1 MKLLH
6 ACPPSCKR
14 LRIDADTAGAAEER
28 LRALELI
35 DRMVAKGMRRG
46 DALRT
51 VGLAKSTYYDWR
63 RAFRRGGARALKPSS
78 ARPRT
83 VRRRQWKDADDRAVL
98 KLRRDHP
105 YMGKAKLQAMLA
117 RDGVRLSVSTVG
129 RILSRAI
136 ADGRIKPASLC
147 EGRTKPK
154 RRRSFDGAWASRWK
168 CGDRARPP
176 GEMLQID
183 HMTYSRDGRALKE
196 VPADSSSPAVCP
208 VTRFMAAR
216 VFSRATAGRTPRAK
230 ARALPRSGAR
240 GHAVPRRLHPGRRRQ
255 RVHGRLRAHLR
266 GDGHP
271 PARPAA
277 AKAPVETS
285 ARPRAGRRAR
295 QPVRPDRVPEPLRRP
310 PHRRR
315 RRPKAC
321 PARVP
326 PQLPAPAL
334 GAGLP
339 DVERV
344 PCRDRGCCLIQ
355 RAKSSER
362 S

>member
-14 LRIDADTAGAAEER
+14 LRIDADTAGAADQR
-28 LRALELI
+28 LRALELV
-35 DRMVAKGMRRG
+35 DRMVAGGMRRG
-46 DALRT
+46 EALRT
-51 VGLAKSTYYDWR
+51 VGLASSTYYDWR
-63 RAFRRGGARALKPSS
+63 SAFRRGGVRALKPRSTRPRS
-78 ARPRT
+78 AR
-83 VRRRQWKDADDRAVL
+83 RRRWTDADDRAVL

-117 RDGVRLSVSTVG
+117 RDGLALSVSTVG

-147 EGRTKPK
+147 EGRLKPK

-168 CGDRARPP
+168 YGDRARAP

-196 VPADSSSPAVCP
+196 VPADSSRPAVCP

-216 VFSRATAGRTPRAK
+216 VFSCATAGRTPRAK
-230 ARALPRSGAR
+230 ARALPGGRAR
-240 GHAVPRRLHPGRRRQ
+240 GHAVPRRLHPGGRGQ
-255 RVHGRLRAHLR
+255 RVHGRLRARLPGH
-266 GDGHP
+266 GHP

-277 AKAPVETS
+277 KKAPVE
-285 ARPRAGRRAR
+285 RLRRAR
-295 QPVRPDRVPEPLRRP
+295 QPVRPDRVLEPLRRP
-310 PHRRR
+310 PNRRR

-321 PARVP
+321 PARVL

-339 DVERV
+339 NPERV
-344 PCRDRGCCLIQ
+344 PCRDRGCCLIRLAQ
-355 RAKSSER
+355 SSER

>member
-14 LRIDADTAGAAEER
+14 MRIDADTAGAAGER

-35 DRMVAKGMRRG
+35 DQMVAKGMRRG

-63 RAFRRGGARALKPSS
+63 RAFRRGGARALKPRS

-105 YMGKAKLQAMLA
+105 YMGKAKLRTMLA
-117 RDGVRLSVSTVG
+117 RDGVALSVSTVG
-129 RILSRAI
+129 RILSRAM
-136 ADGRIKPASLC
+136 ADGRIKPASFC

-168 CGDRARPP
+168 YGDRARAP

-196 VPADSSSPAVCP
+196 FRAVCP
-208 VTRFMAAR
+208 VTKFMATR

-230 ARALPRSGAR
+230 ARALPGGRAR
-240 GHAVPRRLHPGRRRQ
+240 GHAVPRPIHPGRRRQ
-255 RVHGRLRAHLR
+255 RVHGRLRARLPS
-266 GDGHP
+266 DGHP

-277 AKAPVETS
+277 AKAPVE
-285 ARPRAGRRAR
+285 RLRRAR
-295 QPVRPDRVPEPLRRP
+295 QPIRKDRVLEPLRRP
-310 PHRRR
+310 PNRRR

-321 PARVP
+321 PARVL

-339 DVERV
+339 NPERV
-344 PCRDRGCCLIQ
+344 PCPDRGCCLI
-355 RAKSSER
+355 RLAKSSER